1 MSRAGREQ
9 AFAVLFAVVMVTS
22 MIAGTA
28 AIPGG
33 AAAAPGDVV
42 HRVNAGGVVSATDG
56 GPDWTDDSQYIVNGD
71 SDTADNPAPDG
82 FDSSVPSYVPSGVWT
97 NERYDP
103 PTDGELNYEFAVQS
117 GQQVEVRLYFYD
129 GYSQT
134 SAPGDRVFDVSVEDQ
149 TVEGFDPIAEY
160 GDQTAGMESFNV
172 TSDGTIDIDFAHVN
186 ENPQINA
193 IEIVES
199 EPEPD
204 TLGGPSEVDFG
215 TVVTGDSGT
224 ETVTLT
230 NLGGSGDPDID
241 ISDVSVTGSDAD
253 EFSTGSASQSTLAP
267 GESADFPVTFTPSDA
282 QPKAATLEVTHT
294 GSNSPLTADL
304 TGEGASDVPVG
315 FGVSGL
321 DVNLGNP
328 TSLDFGPD
336 GRLYVSQQSGEIKAF
351 EITRNGPNDYEATDA
366 EVITAVQDLPNHD
379 DDGEYNPGVTNRQVT
394 GLTVEGTASAPVMYV
409 TSSDPRIG
417 AGGGGNDVGLDTNS
431 GVVSRLTQQGDGS
444 WDHEMLVRGLPR
456 SEENHAS
463 NGVQYDA
470 EENVLYVAQGGH
482 TNKGA
487 PSNNFAYT
495 PEYALS
501 ASIISVDL
509 DQIDS
514 MSEKNA
520 ANTDASYVYDLPT
533 LDPSSTST
541 AGPFGGQDGDNMAK
555 WVSNGPVDVYS
566 PGWRNP
572 YDIALNSEGQLY
584 STDNGANPGWGG
596 VVVNEGPAGTCTN
609 AENEQDEFSP
619 PGVYHVDG
627 EDYYGGHPNPTRGNA
642 TSEFGGAV
650 ESGLHDAVNCD
661 YRDPAGDNPS
671 AALETYGPTPQGM
684 DVYEASNFGG
694 AMQGDLLLAMWN
706 SGDVKRVEL
715 NADGTEATDTEDIF
729 ENIGNNP
736 LDVHAQD
743 DEGPFPGTVWGAT
756 YGSNDVTVFEPNDYD
771 GSVGGTCTAND
782 PSSPEYDPDGDADG
796 DGYTNADENAVGT
809 DPCSQA
815 SQPEDRDQDG
825 NPDSL
830 DPDDD
835 NDGIP
840 DTEDPFAIDPQ
851 NGLDTTVPVDRQF
864 AAGQYP
870 QSLFGL
876 GFSGLMTNG
885 TDYADLYDGSQ
896 VRAGGATEKFSVDA
910 VPFGDAYTDQNSQA
924 YAFQY
929 GVDAPDEP
937 FVVRTTVEAPF
948 PDDMTPE
955 NYQAAG
961 MQVGTGDQKNY
972 VKLVASAQDA
982 SGNPNGGVQFLLEEG
997 GTVADSS
1004 SVVLSEPGVVGSGQE
1019 IDLYLTVDPTTD
1031 PTPND
1036 GSADAAVTAAY
1047 SVNGTETVEFGE
1059 TFAAPE
1065 SWFANNSITD
1075 ASGNSVEVGT
1085 AVGIISTANQAD
1097 ETFSASWDRLTV
1109 TAVGANTPPT
1119 ADAGADQ
1126 TVDEGQTVTLDAS
1139 GSSDPDADD
1148 TLGYSWTQT
1157 GGPDVGLSVQ
1167 DGAQPTFAAP
1177 AVSAE
1182 TTLTFEVEV
1191 SDGDAADT
1199 DTVTVTVEDTD
1210 GDTSTGAV
1218 VAAINAGGT
1227 EYTASDGTTYAAD
1240 DYFDGGDTTTAGDA
1254 GIPSDIQIDGTDD
1267 DPLYTSERF
1276 GGENGGNFGYDV
1288 PVDNGTYEV
1297 TLQFAEIYQGVSSND
1312 GDSDQTGDRVF
1323 SASIEGQEL
1332 LTEYDIHADVGALN
1346 ATDKTY
1352 TVEVTDGTL
1361 NVDFTA
1367 SADNAKVSAIKV
1379 TEAQTGPTDGEAT
1392 LTVDA
1397 GEGIDATTYDD
1408 GSYEITNTGDED
1420 IEEVTLDLS
1429 TAAFPDVVSDPD
1441 GTAGDQGAKGFT
1453 PGSSASTVGLVD
1465 GSVSVPHNGV
1475 NGSDGYD
1482 VITVTFDDFQ
1492 PGESF
1497 AFAIDNDPTS
1507 IKGGSSAQSGEAGPI
1522 SGLELSGSTM
1532 TAAFADGATAE
1543 TSVFSDGSAGGSQ
1556 GVADADVAPAPTIG
1570 VEGVPLDAGA
1580 LDARHS
1586 AATVAAANQTV
1597 TIDGQPGETVTLL
1610 RIEGELNLI
1619 EVPDYDG
1626 TPGYDVEEYEA
1637 NNAVQ
1642 VEEYT
1647 TTVGQDG
1654 TATVP
1659 VTLTDSAENGGLN
1672 YFVAAAEDG
1681 EGETGLASNAVVLE
1695 LEPTEPNDPPTI
1707 GAITDQGV
1715 TEGESATV
1723 DVPVSDADADDDPT
1737 LSVSGPGFV
1746 TVDDADDTL
1755 TIAPGDGTVGSY
1767 TVTVTADDGQATA
1780 TEEFAVHV
1788 DEPNQDGEVELAVN
1802 AGGPAYTAADGT
1814 EYVSSGTAG
1823 VFTGGSETTA
1833 GDAGIPSDLAIGGTD
1848 DETLYQNELYG
1859 SSAQDTPSAPN
1870 VSAAVDNGT
1879 YEVTLQFAEI
1889 YQGVSSSDDPDS
1901 TGPTD
1906 GTDENDRLFDVTVEG
1921 QQVLTEY
1928 DIYSEVGPANASD
1941 KTYTV
1946 EVTDGT
1952 LNVDF
1957 AATNDN
1963 AKISAVRVESLGE
1976 PDDGPG
1982 PVGNFSDAP
1991 TDPDGDGVYE
2001 DVNGDGNVTT
2011 TDAQALFA
2019 NLNSPTVQDDA
2030 DAFDFNSDGNVT
2042 TSDAQAL
2049 FAELVGGS

>member
-1 MSRAGREQ
+1 
-9 AFAVLFAVVMVTS
+9 MVTS

-28 AIPGG
+28 AISGG

-42 HRVNAGGVVSATDG
+42 HRVNAGSDAVSSVDDG
-56 GPDWTDDSQYIVNGD
+56 PNWVNDDQYLVGGEDETSTNPPPNAIDDSV
-71 SDTADNPAPDG
+71 PAG
-82 FDSSVPSYVPSGVWT
+82 TPSEIWT
-97 NERYDP
+97 SERWEP
-103 PTDGELNYEFAVQS
+103 MEGEELQYEFGVPS

-129 GYSQT
+129 GYEGT

-149 TVEGFDPIAEY
+149 TVESFDPIAEY
-160 GDQTAGMESFNV
+160 GDQNAGMESFTV
-172 TSDGTIDIDFAHVN
+172 TSDGTIDVDFAHVA

-193 IEIVES
+193 IEIVS
-199 EPEPD
+199 TAPQPD

-215 TVVTGDSGT
+215 TVVTGDSST
-224 ETVTLT
+224 NTVTLT
-230 NLGGSGDPDID
+230 NLGGSGDPDIN
-241 ISDVSVTGSDAD
+241 ISGISVSATDAD
-253 EFSTGSASQSTLAP
+253 EFSAGSPSQTTLAP
-267 GESADFPVTFTPSDA
+267 GESAEVPVTFTPSDA
-282 QPKAATLEVTHT
+282 QSKAATLSVDHS
-294 GSNSPLTADL
+294 GSNTPLTVDL

-321 DVNLGNP
+321 DVDLGNP

-351 EITRNGPNDYEATDA
+351 EITRNGPNDYEATDT

-394 GLTVEGTASAPVMYV
+394 GLTVEGTASTPVLYV

-431 GVVSRLTQQGDGS
+431 GVISRLTLQSGGG
-444 WDHEMLVRGLPR
+444 WDHELLVRGLPR

-514 MSEKNA
+514 MSAKAA

-541 AGPFGGQDGDNMAK
+541 DGPFGGQDGENMAK

-572 YDIALNSEGQLY
+572 YDIALNAEGKLY

-609 AENEQDEFSP
+609 EANEQDEFSP

-694 AMQGDLLLAMWN
+694 ELQGDLLLAMWN
-706 SGDVKRVEL
+706 SGDVERVEL
-715 NADGTEATDTEDIF
+715 NADGTESTGTETIF
-729 ENIGNNP
+729 QNIGNNP

-743 DEGPFPGTVWGAT
+743 DAGPFPGTVWGAT
-756 YGSNDVTVFEPNDYD
+756 YGSNDITVFEPNDYEGAT
-771 GSVGGTCTAND
+771 GSTCTAND
-782 PSSPEYDPDGDADG
+782 PSSPDYDPDGDADA
-796 DGYTNADENAVGT
+796 DGYTNEEENAVGT

-815 SQPEDRDQDG
+815 SQPADYDQDG
-825 NPDSL
+825 DPNTL

-840 DTEDPFAIDPQ
+840 DTEDPFAIDAQ
-851 NGLDTTVPVDRQF
+851 NGLDTAVPVDRQF

-876 GFSGLMTNG
+876 GFTGLMTNG
-885 TDYADLYDGSQ
+885 TDYADLYDSSQ
-896 VRAGGATEKFSVDA
+896 IRAGGATEKFSVDA
-910 VPFGDAYTDQNSQA
+910 VPFGDAYQGQNSQA

-948 PDDMTPE
+948 PDDTTPE

-961 MQVGTGDQKNY
+961 MQVGTGDQENY

-982 SGNPNGGVQFLLEEG
+982 DGNPNGGVQFLLEEG
-997 GTVADSS
+997 GTVDGGS
-1004 SVVLSEPGVVGSGQE
+1004 SVILSEPDVVGSGQE

-1031 PTPND
+1031 PTPDD

-1047 SVNGTETVEFGE
+1047 SINGDEAVEFGE

-1065 SWFANNSITD
+1065 SWFANNSVTD
-1075 ASGNSVEVGT
+1075 GSGNSVEVGT

-1097 ETFSASWDRLTV
+1097 ETFSASWDRLTI
-1109 TAVGANTPPT
+1109 TAVGANAPPT

-1139 GSSDPDADD
+1139 GSSDPDVDD

-1167 DGAQPTFAAP
+1167 DGAQPTFTAP
-1177 AVSAE
+1177 DVSAA

-1191 SDGDAADT
+1191 SDGEATDT

-1210 GDTSTGAV
+1210 GGSTDAV

-1227 EYTASDGTTYAAD
+1227 EYTASDGTTYVAD
-1240 DYFDGGDTTTAGDA
+1240 DYFDGGDTTAAGDA
-1254 GIPSDIQIDGTDD
+1254 GIPSDIQINGTDD
-1267 DPLYTSERF
+1267 DPLYTSERY
-1276 GGENGGNFGYDV
+1276 GGADGGNFGYDV

-1297 TLQFAEIYQGVSSND
+1297 TLKFAEIYQGVSSSD
-1312 GDSDQTGDRVF
+1312 GDDNQTGDRVF
-1323 SASIEGQEL
+1323 SASIEDQAV

-1352 TVEVTDGTL
+1352 AVEVTDGTL
-1361 NVDFTA
+1361 NVDFSA

-1379 TEAQTGPTDGEAT
+1379 TEAGQTGPTDGEAT

-1408 GSYEITNTGDED
+1408 GSYEVANTGDED
-1420 IEEVTLDLS
+1420 IEEITLDLS
-1429 TAAFPDVVSDPD
+1429 TAALPDVVSDPN

-1453 PGSSASTVGLVD
+1453 PGSGASTVGLVD

-1482 VITVTFDDFQ
+1482 VITITFDDFQ

-1522 SGLELSGSTM
+1522 SGLELAGSTM
-1532 TAAFADGATAE
+1532 TTAFADGATAE

-1556 GVADADVAPAPTIG
+1556 GVADAEVAPAPTIS
-1570 VEGVPLDAGA
+1570 VEDVSLDASA
-1580 LDARHS
+1580 LDGRHS
-1586 AATVAAANQTV
+1586 AATVAAANQTITV
-1597 TIDGQPGETVTLL
+1597 DGQPGETVTLL
-1610 RIEGELNLI
+1610 RIEGELNLV

-1626 TPGYDVEEYEA
+1626 TPGYDIEEYEA

-1642 VEEYT
+1642 VDEYT
-1647 TTVGQDG
+1647 ATVGQDG

-1681 EGETGLASNAVVLE
+1681 EGETGLTSNAVVLE
-1695 LEPTEPNDPPTI
+1695 LEPTEPNDPPAI
-1707 GAITDQGV
+1707 GSITDQGV
-1715 TEGESATV
+1715 TEGETVAV
-1723 DVPVSDADADDDPT
+1723 DVPVSDADAGDDPT
-1737 LSVSGPGFV
+1737 LSASGPDFV
-1746 TVDDADDTL
+1746 TVDDASGTL
-1755 TIAPGDGTVGSY
+1755 TIAPGDGTVGTYAVS
-1767 TVTVTADDGQATA
+1767 VTADDGQATA
-1780 TEEFAVHV
+1780 TEEFAVYV
-1788 DEPNQDGEVELAVN
+1788 DEPDQDGEVELAVN
-1802 AGGPAYTAADGT
+1802 AGGPNYTAADGT
-1814 EYVSSGTAG
+1814 EYAASGTAG

-1833 GDAGIPSDLAIGGTD
+1833 GDAGIPSNLAIGNTD
-1848 DETLYQNELYG
+1848 DGTLYQSELYG

-1946 EVTDGT
+1946 EVTDGE
-1952 LNVDF
+1952 LNINF
-1957 AATNDN
+1957 EAINDN
-1963 AKISAVRVESLGE
+1963 AKISAVKVEQVGV
-1976 PDDGPG
+1976 DDPIPPIGDFENP
-1982 PVGNFSDAP
+1982 P
-1991 TDPDGDGVYE
+1991 TDPDNDGKYE
-2001 DVNGDGNVTT
+2001 DVNGDGEVNVG
-2011 TDAQALFA
+2011 DAQALFA
-2019 NLNSPTVQDDA
+2019 NSGDPVVQGNVA
-2030 DAFDFNSDGNVT
+2030 AFDFNGDGSVNVG
-2042 TSDAQAL
+2042 DAQTL
-2049 FAELVGGS
+2049 FAADVEA